1 MHKFIDL
8 WKVNDKKNK
17 NVYINQ
23 KNKKKIGNT
32 NWPRKKTST
41 QFWHGKLLLPDLY
54 QLSWSTMS
62 EWQCNVSIWER
73 VNMKKKVM
81 HEHLYMIKMSIC
93 FTKCVISELEAQWA
107 ELVSLTFYFV
117 LRKLYTEPSINRC
130 FLPNFGSFGYLVS
143 EEKIF

>member
-1 MHKFIDL
+1 
-8 WKVNDKKNK
+8 
-17 NVYINQ
+17 
-23 KNKKKIGNT
+23 
-32 NWPRKKTST
+32 
-41 QFWHGKLLLPDLY
+41 
-54 QLSWSTMS
+54 MS

-130 FLPNFGSFGYLVS
+130 FLPNFGSFGYSVS

>member
-1 MHKFIDL
+1 
-8 WKVNDKKNK
+8 
-17 NVYINQ
+17 
-23 KNKKKIGNT
+23 
-32 NWPRKKTST
+32 
-41 QFWHGKLLLPDLY
+41 
-54 QLSWSTMS
+54 
-62 EWQCNVSIWER
+62 
-73 VNMKKKVM
+73 MKKKVM

-107 ELVSLTFYFV
+107 ELVSLTFYSV